1 MVQKSIE
8 LVRYDKLDK
17 APISMAVGKAG
28 KGTAYKDIDQCYQK
42 PSYMSLE
49 ELGVDLN
56 KFQRVHDSCTNCAA
70 GHIPGKSYLHIDLI

>member
-1 MVQKSIE
+1 MVDKSFVI
-8 LVRYDKLDK
+8 VRLDKLDK

-28 KGTAYKDIDQCYQK
+28 KGTVCISNDQYYQK
-42 PSYMSLE
+42 FSYMSLE
-49 ELGVDLN
+49 ELGVDLS